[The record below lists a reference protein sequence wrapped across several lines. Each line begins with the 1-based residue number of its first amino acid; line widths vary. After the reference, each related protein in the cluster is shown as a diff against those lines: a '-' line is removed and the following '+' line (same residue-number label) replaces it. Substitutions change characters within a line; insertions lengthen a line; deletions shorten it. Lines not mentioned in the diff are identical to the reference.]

1 MTVKSALDGSRFV
14 QYLRVSTHKQGSEGN
29 GIAAQERDIEIFLR
43 HQQEPQV
50 VGKFVEVE
58 SGANNERPELEAALA
73 LCRSTGAHLLV
84 QKVDRL
90 SRDVEFIARLVKDK
104 KVTLRV
110 ANLPNADNFQIHLF
124 AAISAQEREFISQRT
139 KAAMAAAKS
148 KGKTFGNPRLSEL
161 NRSRKRQAKTFAQE
175 VAPIIVPLRKRGFTL
190 QQIANTLNEMNI
202 RTAKGCQYQPI
213 QVKRILDRA
222 SANQGV

>member
-1 MTVKSALDGSRFV
+1 MTVKNVLNGVKFV
-14 QYLRVSTHKQGSEGN
+14 QYLRVSTLKQGADGN

-43 HQQEPQV
+43 HQHEPEII
-50 VGKFVEVE
+50 GKFVEVE
-58 SGANNERPELEAALA
+58 SGANNERRELEAALA

-84 QKVDRL
+84 QNVDRR
-90 SRDVEFIARLVKDK
+90 SRDVECIARLVKDK

-139 KAAMAAAKS
+139 KSAMAAAKS

-161 NRSRKRQAKTFAQE
+161 NRTRKRQAKTFAQE
-175 VAPIIVPLRKRGFTL
+175 VSPIIVPLRKRGLTL

-213 QVKRILDRA
+213 QVKRILDRSDA
-222 SANQGV
+222 SQGV